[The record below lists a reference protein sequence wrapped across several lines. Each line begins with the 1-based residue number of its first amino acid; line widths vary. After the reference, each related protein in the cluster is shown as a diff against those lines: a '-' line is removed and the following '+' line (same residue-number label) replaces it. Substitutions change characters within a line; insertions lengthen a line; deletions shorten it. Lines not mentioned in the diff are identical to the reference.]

1 MADPQSYRPTNLP
14 TDPGV
19 YRFFDAADKVIYV
32 GKAKNI
38 KNRLNSYFGNNLQTK
53 TRRMVHTA
61 VRVDWT
67 LVKTEVEALQ
77 LEFTWIKQYN
87 PDFNVQFK
95 DDKSYPYLAIDIKSK
110 FPRLF
115 ISRAKKIPGI
125 KYFGPYSHAWALR
138 STYETLMKIYPIRT
152 CSESNFKTAQ
162 RTKRQCL
169 MGDIGK
175 CAAPC
180 VDWISEDDH
189 KKLAND
195 LISFLEKSPEDI
207 AKRVEEEMQLASENE
222 EFEKAARLRDQL
234 SAINKAFEST
244 DRFLNE
250 KIDADVLAIHEDITH
265 ASLSQFNIQ
274 QGRITGSRSWIIDRA
289 NILEDESII
298 SAMIGKIYNDT
309 TPPSEILVDQLPT
322 DSSDLMAWLS
332 AKRGKSVTLSQP
344 QRGEKVEIVEMVKRN
359 AHQALIQ
366 YLSKRA
372 NDAAVSGSALSQIS
386 DYLELPELPLRI
398 ECFDISNIQGTNMVA
413 SMVVFEDGQAKK
425 SDYRRF
431 SINDEAGFDD
441 TRAIHHVITRRF
453 KRYLAEKDID
463 NLQAEIDGA
472 AKPRFAY
479 PPQLVIVDGGKGQV
493 NAAARAFDELGIKD
507 VALVGLAKR
516 LEEVYLPHTSDPIIF
531 PRHSEALYLFQRIR
545 DEAHRFAI
553 TFHRSKRSKMML
565 ESLLDE
571 IPGLGEVRRKALLEV
586 FGSVTA
592 IRKADLPQLAAVPG
606 IGEKMA
612 EIIVTTLSNTEKFE
626 SVDTETGEFLYQFT
640 PKLKE
645 ISPVLYE
652 EHVNDVNGELM
663 RLWEKGF
670 LDINLAED
678 NPIVRLTPKALDES
692 ELARLT
698 KEDRWGIE
706 EIKRLLK
713 SQEL

>member
-1 MADPQSYRPTNLP
+1 MADPQSYRPSNLP
-14 TDPGV
+14 SDPGV
-19 YRFFDAADKVIYV
+19 YRFFDKDDKVIYV

-38 KNRLNSYFGNNLQTK
+38 KNRLNSYFGSNLQVK

-95 DDKSYPYLAIDIKSK
+95 DDKSYPFLAIDLDAK

-115 ISRAKKIPGI
+115 ISRARKVKGVR
-125 KYFGPYSHAWALR
+125 YFGPYSHAWALR
-138 STYETLMKIYPIRT
+138 STYETLLKIYPIRSCT
-152 CSESNFKTAQ
+152 EANFKTAQ
-162 RTKRQCL
+162 RNKRQCL
-169 MGDIGK
+169 LGDIGK

-180 VDWISEDDH
+180 VEWISESDH
-189 KKLAND
+189 KKMANN
-195 LISFLEKSPEDI
+195 LVTFLEKSPDEI
-207 AKRVEEEMQLASENE
+207 TSRVESEMLAASGNE

-234 SAINKAFEST
+234 GAINKAFEST

-265 ASLSQFNIQ
+265 ASLSQFIIKS
-274 QGRITGSRSWIIDRA
+274 GRITGSRSWIIDRA
-289 NILEDESII
+289 NILEDQSII
-298 SAMIGKIYNDT
+298 SAMLGKIYDEVI
-309 TPPSEILVDQLPT
+309 PPAEILVDQLPP
-322 DSSDLMAWLS
+322 DSVELAQWLTQKKG
-332 AKRGKSVTLSQP
+332 ATVTLLQP

-372 NDAAVSGSALSQIS
+372 NDAAVSGNALTQIS
-386 DYLELPELPLRI
+386 EYLELAELPLRI

-431 SINDEAGFDD
+431 SLNDEDGFDD

-463 NLQAEIDGA
+463 QVQADIDGA
-472 AKPRFAY
+472 PKRRFAY

-493 NAAARAFDELGIKD
+493 NAAARAFRELGITD

-516 LEEVYLPHTSDPIIF
+516 LEEVYLPNTSEPIIF

-571 IPGLGEVRRKALLEV
+571 VPGLGQSRSRSLLES

-592 IRKADLPQLAAVPG
+592 LRKASVAELAAVPG

-612 EIIVTTLSNTEKFE
+612 QSIFQMLETAFVTQG
-626 SVDTETGEFLYQFT
+626 VDLQTGE
-640 PKLKE
+640 
-645 ISPVLYE
+645 I
-652 EHVNDVNGELM
+652 
-663 RLWEKGF
+663 
-670 LDINLAED
+670 LDA
-678 NPIVRLTPKALDES
+678 
-692 ELARLT
+692 
-698 KEDRWGIE
+698 
-706 EIKRLLK
+706 
-713 SQEL
+713 

>member
-95 DDKSYPYLAIDIKSK
+95 DDKSYPYLAIDFKSK

-152 CSESNFKTAQ
+152 CSEANFKTAQ

-180 VDWISEDDH
+180 VEWISEDDH
-189 KKLAND
+189 KKLASD

-372 NDAAVSGSALSQIS
+372 NDAAVGGSALSQIS
-386 DYLELPELPLRI
+386 DYVELPELPLRI

-493 NAAARAFDELGIKD
+493 NAAARAFEELGIKD
-507 VALVGLAKR
+507 VVLVGLAKR

-592 IRKADLPQLAAVPG
+592 IRKADLHQLAAVPG

-612 EIIVTTLSNTEKFE
+612 EIIVTTLSNTEKSE
-626 SVDTETGEFLYQFT
+626 YIDTETGE
-640 PKLKE
+640 
-645 ISPVLYE
+645 I
-652 EHVNDVNGELM
+652 
-663 RLWEKGF
+663 
-670 LDINLAED
+670 LDA
-678 NPIVRLTPKALDES
+678 
-692 ELARLT
+692 
-698 KEDRWGIE
+698 
-706 EIKRLLK
+706 
-713 SQEL
+713 

>member
-1 MADPQSYRPTNLP
+1 MADPQSYRPSNLP
-14 TDPGV
+14 SDPGV
-19 YRFFDAADKVIYV
+19 YRFFDKDDKVIYV

-38 KNRLNSYFGNNLQTK
+38 KNRLNSYFGSNLQVK

-95 DDKSYPYLAIDIKSK
+95 DDKSYPFLAIDLDAK

-115 ISRAKKIPGI
+115 ISRAKKVKGVR
-125 KYFGPYSHAWALR
+125 YFGPYSHAWALR
-138 STYETLMKIYPIRT
+138 STYETLMKIYPIRSCT
-152 CSESNFKTAQ
+152 EANFKTAQ
-162 RTKRQCL
+162 RNKRQCL
-169 MGDIGK
+169 LGDIGK

-180 VDWISEDDH
+180 VEWISESDH
-189 KKLAND
+189 KKMANN
-195 LISFLEKSPEDI
+195 LVTFLEKSPEEI
-207 AKRVEEEMQLASENE
+207 ATRVESEMLVASGNE

-234 SAINKAFEST
+234 GAINKAFEST

-265 ASLSQFNIQ
+265 ASLSQFIIKS
-274 QGRITGSRSWIIDRA
+274 GRITGSRSWIIDRA
-289 NILEDESII
+289 NILEDQSII
-298 SAMIGKIYNDT
+298 SAMLGKIYDEVI
-309 TPPSEILVDQLPT
+309 PPAEILVDQLPP
-322 DSSDLMAWLS
+322 DSVELAQWLTQ
-332 AKRGKSVTLSQP
+332 KKGTTVTLLQP

-372 NDAAVSGSALSQIS
+372 NDAAVSGNALTQIS
-386 DYLELPELPLRI
+386 EYLELAELPLRI

-431 SINDEAGFDD
+431 SLNDEDGFDD

-463 NLQAEIDGA
+463 QVQADIDGA
-472 AKPRFAY
+472 PKPRFAY

-493 NAAARAFDELGIKD
+493 NAAARAFRELGITD

-516 LEEVYLPHTSDPIIF
+516 LEEVYLPNTSEPIIF

-571 IPGLGEVRRKALLEV
+571 VPGLGQSRSRSLLES

-592 IRKADLPQLAAVPG
+592 LRKASVAELAAVPG

-612 EIIVTTLSNTEKFE
+612 QSIFQMLETAFVTQG
-626 SVDTETGEFLYQFT
+626 VDLQTGE
-640 PKLKE
+640 
-645 ISPVLYE
+645 I
-652 EHVNDVNGELM
+652 
-663 RLWEKGF
+663 
-670 LDINLAED
+670 LDA
-678 NPIVRLTPKALDES
+678 
-692 ELARLT
+692 
-698 KEDRWGIE
+698 
-706 EIKRLLK
+706 
-713 SQEL
+713 

>member
-1 MADPQSYRPTNLP
+1 MADPQSYRPSNLP

-19 YRFFDAADKVIYV
+19 YRFFDANEKVIYV

-38 KNRLNSYFGNNLQTK
+38 KNRLNSYFGSNLPTK

-180 VDWISEDDH
+180 VNWISEDDH

-195 LISFLEKSPEDI
+195 LITFLEKSPEDI
-207 AKRVEEEMQLASENE
+207 SKRVEEEMQVAAENE

-250 KIDADVLAIHEDITH
+250 NIDADVLAIHEDITH
-265 ASLSQFNIQ
+265 ASLSQFIIQ
-274 QGRITGSRSWIIDRA
+274 KGRITGSRSWIIDRA
-289 NILEDESII
+289 NILEDESIF

-309 TPPSEILVDQLPT
+309 TPPSEILVDLLPA
-322 DSSDLMAWLS
+322 DSDDLMAWLS
-332 AKRGKSVTLSQP
+332 NKRGKSVTLSQP

-372 NDAAVSGSALSQIS
+372 NDAAVSGNALSQIAE
-386 DYLELPELPLRI
+386 YLELPELPLRI

-431 SINDEAGFDD
+431 SINDDAGFDD

-472 AKPRFAY
+472 GRPRFAY

-493 NAAARAFDELGIKD
+493 NAAARAFDELGIND
-507 VALVGLAKR
+507 VVLVGLAKR
-516 LEEVYLPHTSDPIIF
+516 LEEVYLPHTSEPIVF

-592 IRKADLPQLAAVPG
+592 LKKAELGQLAAVPG

-612 EIIVTTLSNTEKFE
+612 EIIFSTLSNAEKSE
-626 SVDTETGEFLYQFT
+626 YVDTETGE
-640 PKLKE
+640 
-645 ISPVLYE
+645 I
-652 EHVNDVNGELM
+652 
-663 RLWEKGF
+663 
-670 LDINLAED
+670 LDA
-678 NPIVRLTPKALDES
+678 
-692 ELARLT
+692 
-698 KEDRWGIE
+698 
-706 EIKRLLK
+706 
-713 SQEL
+713 

>member
-1 MADPQSYRPTNLP
+1 VADPQSYRPRNLP

-19 YRFFDAADKVIYV
+19 YRFFDSSEKVIYV

-38 KNRLNSYFGNNLQTK
+38 KNRLNSYFGSNLPIK

-115 ISRAKKIPGI
+115 ISRAKKIPGV

-180 VDWISEDDH
+180 VEWISEDDH

-195 LISFLEKSPEDI
+195 LITFLEKSPEDI
-207 AKRVEEEMQLASENE
+207 SKRVEEEMQLAAENE

-250 KIDADVLAIHEDITH
+250 NIDADVLAIHEDITH
-265 ASLSQFNIQ
+265 ASLSQFIIQ
-274 QGRITGSRSWIIDRA
+274 KGRITGSRSWIIDRA

-298 SAMIGKIYNDT
+298 SAMIGKIYNET
-309 TPPSEILVDQLPT
+309 TPPSEILVDLLPV
-322 DSSDLMAWLS
+322 DSDNLMAWLS
-332 AKRGKSVTLSQP
+332 NKRGKSVTLSQP

-372 NDAAVSGSALSQIS
+372 NDAAVSGNALSQIAE
-386 DYLELPELPLRI
+386 YLELPELPLRI

-431 SINDEAGFDD
+431 SINDDAGFDD

-453 KRYLAEKDID
+453 KRYLADKDID

-472 AKPRFAY
+472 GRPRFAY

-507 VALVGLAKR
+507 VVLVGLAKR
-516 LEEVYLPHTSDPIIF
+516 LEEVYLPHTSEPIIF

-592 IRKADLPQLAAVPG
+592 LKKAELGQLAAVPG

-612 EIIVTTLSNTEKFE
+612 EIIFSTLSNAEKSE
-626 SVDTETGEFLYQFT
+626 YVDTETGE
-640 PKLKE
+640 
-645 ISPVLYE
+645 I
-652 EHVNDVNGELM
+652 
-663 RLWEKGF
+663 
-670 LDINLAED
+670 LDA
-678 NPIVRLTPKALDES
+678 
-692 ELARLT
+692 
-698 KEDRWGIE
+698 
-706 EIKRLLK
+706 
-713 SQEL
+713 